1 MTKTLSTMD
10 QLVGE
15 IGAGRTAIFYR
26 QDGTTKTVT
35 FRDWDE
41 LFKQA
46 KAWDAERIH
55 VTDGGRFVNFR
66 GDWYWFEDR

>member
-1 MTKTLSTMD
+1 MAKKLNTMD

-15 IGAGRTAIFYR
+15 VNTAVLYR
-26 QDGTTKTVT
+26 EDGTTTEIT
-35 FRDWDE
+35 FRNWDE

-55 VTDGGRFVNFR
+55 IPGGRFVNFR
-66 GDWYWFEDR
+66 GDWYWFGDR